1 MMGVPHHSGI
11 MNHDNISKG
20 LKGMKFEVR
29 GAIYNAAVKRMAEGK
44 NVLFLNV
51 GNPHALNQKPLT
63 FMRQV
68 LALCMAP
75 FLLDDPRVASAFP
88 PDAIA
93 RAKKYLSMVKGGLG
107 AYSDSRGN
115 PGVIGE
121 ISDFLVRRDGV
132 APQPNSIFL
141 TNGAS
146 EGVRM
151 CLRALLTNSGGRRG
165 GMTPIPQCA
174 SACAKRVLLATFG

>member
-1 MMGVPHHSGI
+1 MADQQSGSGDGGTAATESLSAGLMSMHRNEDNTGSSSSSSSSSSSASGIMNHSLKKIVRPTRSEPVPMMGVPHHSGI

-68 LALCMAP
+68 LALI
-75 FLLDDPRVASAFP
+75 AS
-88 PDAIA
+88 
-93 RAKKYLSMVKGGLG
+93 
-107 AYSDSRGN
+107 
-115 PGVIGE
+115 
-121 ISDFLVRRDGV
+121 RR
-132 APQPNSIFL
+132 
-141 TNGAS
+141 
-146 EGVRM
+146 
-151 CLRALLTNSGGRRG
+151 
-165 GMTPIPQCA
+165 CA
-174 SACAKRVLLATFG
+174 